1 MIKVMMIMMNGD
13 DHNHQKSQVPQSFT
27 LARWLCGCIII
38 IVIINI
44 IINIII
50 IIVIIIII
58 ITGTGELCVDTM
70 ALWMRLSFDP
80 PKELLSLAAKT
91 DL

>member
-1 MIKVMMIMMNGD
+1 MQELLCPLHTLLIK
-13 DHNHQKSQVPQSFT
+13 T
-27 LARWLCGCIII
+27 
-38 IVIINI
+38 IINII

-58 ITGTGELCVDTM
+58 ITGTGELSVGTM